1 MKQNEMSKY
10 LKFITV
16 GVGIFLLAF
25 IFWFLPT
32 VLKETLLKLGGEN
45 TYWGVCIFIWFTAVP
60 CFFCLI
66 HFWRICTRIGLDQ
79 SFSRENAAALK
90 RMSQYMIL
98 DALLYGG
105 FLLWF
110 CIVGWADA
118 AAWLFFPILLAIFI
132 SVTLAVLCAVLSYLV
147 HKASRMQ
154 EDQDLT
160 I

>member
-16 GVGIFLLAF
+16 GVGIFFLAF

-45 TYWGVCIFIWFTAVP
+45 TYWGVCIFIWVTAVP
-60 CFFCLI
+60 CFFCLM
-66 HFWRICTRIGLDQ
+66 HFWKICT
-79 SFSRENAAALK
+79 